1 MEIRGTVPTAGLTD
15 GVVTVEDGVVA
26 GVAAAGAPVA
36 SRAPGTVILPGLL
49 DIHCHGGGGHSFA
62 TTDPAEALAAAAY
75 HTAAGRTGVIAS
87 LVTAAPEELLR
98 QVRALAPLV
107 AAAPRVPR

>member
-1 MEIRGTVPTAGLTD
+1 MEIRGAIPTAGLAD
-15 GVVTVEDGVVA
+15 GVLTVEDGVITSVA
-26 GVAAAGAPVA
+26 PAPAAAAPA
-36 SRAPGTVILPGLL
+36 DVILPGLL

-75 HTAAGRTGVIAS
+75 HASAGTTGVIAS
-87 LVTAAPEELLR
+87 LVTAAPGDLLR

-107 AAAPRVPR
+107 